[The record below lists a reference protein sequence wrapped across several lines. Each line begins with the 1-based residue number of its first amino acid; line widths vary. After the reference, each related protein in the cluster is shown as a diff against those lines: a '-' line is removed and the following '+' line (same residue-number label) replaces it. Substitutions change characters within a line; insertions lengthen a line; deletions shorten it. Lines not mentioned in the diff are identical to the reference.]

1 MTGRSPSHLS
11 PKCCVIEEPNKGGHG
26 MFAIQSILR
35 GEVICIWGGWVVDRE
50 TLASLPIKA
59 REHAHQIAEG
69 YYLTPLEFD
78 EPASYINH
86 SCNPNAGFSGQIV
99 LVAMRDISPGEEVTF
114 DYAMCDGSNYD
125 EFVCLCRS
133 HNCRGK
139 VTGND
144 WQNPDLWRHYDGYFS
159 PYLQNHIRHEQNGGE
174 F

>member
-35 GEVICIWGGWVVDRE
+35 GEIICIWGGWVVDRE
-50 TLASLPIKA
+50 ILASLPIKA
-59 REHAHQIAEG
+59 REHAHQVAEG
-69 YYLTPLEFD
+69 YYLTPLAFD

-144 WQNPDLWRHYDGYFS
+144 WLNPDLWQRYDGYFS
-159 PYLQNHIRHEQNGGE
+159 PYLQNRIRHEQNGGE